1 MPRARRLPSRR
12 VRPPARSP
20 CRSARTAAGRRQRRA
35 PSAPRASCAAAAG
48 VRPLVAC
55 HSGLERPS
63 VVPALLLDLRFPA
76 YLLPYFS
83 TFLLSYFPRLLLS
96 RFLFQPPL
104 DAVEQAVHELHRF
117 VGAVGL
123 RQLQRLVDD
132 HLLGHRRV

>member
-63 VVPALLLDLRFPA
+63 VVPALLLDFRFPA

-83 TFLLSYFPRLLLS
+83 TFLLSYFPTFLVFYFPASSSSRRLMPSS
-96 RFLFQPPL
+96 RPFTNFT
-104 DAVEQAVHELHRF
+104 DSSEL
-117 VGAVGL
+117 
-123 RQLQRLVDD
+123 
-132 HLLGHRRV
+132 